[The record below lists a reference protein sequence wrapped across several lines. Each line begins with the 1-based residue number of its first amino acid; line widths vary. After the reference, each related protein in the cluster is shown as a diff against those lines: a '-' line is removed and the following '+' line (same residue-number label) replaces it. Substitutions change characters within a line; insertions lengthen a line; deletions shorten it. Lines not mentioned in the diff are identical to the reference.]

1 MVLSF
6 SWPHPFKAES
16 YRHFSLNKV
25 SAKKYRIP
33 LPNKRRIEN
42 FKCTFTLTF
51 MFFERGTGLQ
61 RMGKVLSVTPSSSLI
76 IKTESP
82 PKIGCEVVDEG
93 LNVVGKV
100 FDVIGPVSSPMR

>member
-1 MVLSF
+1 
-6 SWPHPFKAES
+6 
-16 YRHFSLNKV
+16 
-25 SAKKYRIP
+25 
-33 LPNKRRIEN
+33 
-42 FKCTFTLTF
+42 

-100 FDVIGPVSSPMR
+100 FDVIGPVSSPYAVIKPNVKNPAVLLNKPLYLLLSKTRSKR

>member
-1 MVLSF
+1 
-6 SWPHPFKAES
+6 
-16 YRHFSLNKV
+16 
-25 SAKKYRIP
+25 
-33 LPNKRRIEN
+33 
-42 FKCTFTLTF
+42 

-76 IKTESP
+76 VRTEGP

-100 FDVIGPVSSPMR
+100 FDVIGPVSSPYAVIKPSIKNPTVLLNKPLYLLLSKTRSKR